1 MSLVIESGQTWAL
14 VTGAT
19 GGLGQE
25 FCKLLAA
32 RGYSLII
39 TGRDSAK
46 LARLCQTVPKVRLAF
61 AGDLTDERSIRNL
74 VARLKKLNI
83 VPEVLVNNAGFGHYG
98 MTLATESEE
107 SLRMID
113 LNVRVLTELTL
124 EFARQMQQAQKGY
137 ILNVASIAS
146 FMPCPK
152 LNVYAATKA
161 YVLSFSEALHDE
173 LESSG
178 VTVTAL
184 CPGPVKTGFWA
195 RAGVTEMESF
205 NFTVMDSRKVAE
217 YGLKALFAKR
227 AVATCGFTNK
237 MLTVAAQLAPRFLT
251 RMVSRAMLDQLNR
264 PPKKED
270 KKPEQSV

>member
-1 MSLVIESGQTWAL
+1 M
-14 VTGAT
+14 
-19 GGLGQE
+19 
-25 FCKLLAA
+25 
-32 RGYSLII
+32 
-39 TGRDSAK
+39 
-46 LARLCQTVPKVRLAF
+46 
-61 AGDLTDERSIRNL
+61 
-74 VARLKKLNI
+74 ARLKKLNI
-83 VPEVLVNNAGFGHYG
+83 VPEVLINNAGFGHYG
-98 MTLATESEE
+98 MTLATESDE
-107 SLRMID
+107 SLSMID

-124 EFARQMQQAQKGY
+124 EFARQMQQTQKGY

-184 CPGPVKTGFWA
+184 CPGPVKTGFWV
-195 RAGVTEMESF
+195 RAGVNEMESF
-205 NFTVMDSRKVAE
+205 NFAVMDSRKVAE

-237 MLTVAAQLAPRFLT
+237 MLTVAAQIAPRFLT

-270 KKPEQSV
+270 KKPEQSA

>member
-98 MTLATESEE
+98 MTP
-107 SLRMID
+107 
-113 LNVRVLTELTL
+113 
-124 EFARQMQQAQKGY
+124 RQMQQAQKGY

-184 CPGPVKTGFWA
+184 CPGPVKTDFWA

-270 KKPEQSV
+270 KKPEQSA